1 MCPSGQPLLGGG
13 GGAGTQV
20 ETQHLSFI
28 RCASKHENISA
39 AARELGFTQ
48 PALTKILSRV
58 EDLVGSKL
66 FERGPRGVVPTPT
79 GKIFLDRGEPIER
92 ALQNLTKDIQ
102 NHNLGLNGTI
112 TIAAGQ
118 FWLGHILPGII
129 ARLHETAPGIQ
140 INIVTG
146 TRDELLER
154 VKLGSV
160 DMMLGRITEDLP
172 DKLECEKLAELRI
185 FMLRIF
191 IMARAGHPLTKQDR
205 KIQPDDL
212 AKYPWI
218 LPTLDDPTVRYS
230 FEESGLKVPVA
241 LVETVSRQFSESLLL
256 ESDYLCALP
265 CITGWEI
272 NSELVQIHA
281 EWFNWATSAGVILSK
296 TRAHAPSCDKFLEV
310 LRSGVSPDR

>member
-1 MCPSGQPLLGGG
+1 M
-13 GGAGTQV
+13 
-20 ETQHLSFI
+20 ETQHFRFI
-28 RCASKHENISA
+28 RCVARHENISA
-39 AARELGFTQ
+39 AARELGITQ

-66 FERGPRGVVPTPT
+66 FDRGPRGVVPTT
-79 GKIFLDRGEPIER
+79 AGRMFLDQIEPIER
-92 ALQNLTKDIQ
+92 SLQNLTKDIH
-102 NHNLGLNGTI
+102 NHNLGLSGTI

-129 ARLHETAPGIQ
+129 ARLHQIAPGIQ

-154 VKLGSV
+154 VKLGTA

-172 DKLECEKLAELRI
+172 DELECEELAE
-185 FMLRIF
+185 LRIF
-191 IMARAGHPLTKQDR
+191 IMARAGHPLATQEQKV
-205 KIQPDDL
+205 QPEDL

-218 LPTLDDPTVRYS
+218 LPTMDDPTVRYS
-230 FEESGLKVPVA
+230 FEESGLEVPVA

-265 CITGWEI
+265 CITGWDV
-272 NSELVQIHA
+272 NSDLVQIQA
-281 EWFNWATSAGVILSK
+281 EWFNWATSAGVVLSK
-296 TRAHAPSCDKFLEV
+296 DRPRAPACEKFLEMLRNRV
-310 LRSGVSPDR
+310 LPDRGNDWR